1 MEALMNEVMTEAQAQ
16 VRQCAQPARAGA
28 LTVEAL
34 IAGTK
39 IKTPQN
45 EGAAA
50 LPFELWP
57 EQARVLAEMQ
67 AHPLLVILKAR
78 QLGISWLACAYVLWL
93 CTQHPG
99 KTVLLFSQGQLEANE
114 LIDRIRFMQGE
125 YRGEQPLAALT
136 TDNTV
141 ELEWA
146 NGSNVKS
153 LPATRRAG
161 RSFSASLVIFDE
173 FAFMLFGA
181 QLYGAAKPTIDDGG
195 RLWIISSA
203 DGPGSAYHQFWQ
215 QAQARQNG
223 FLPIFLPWTAR
234 PARGA
239 GWRDQ
244 KIAESYGDAG
254 SVLREYPANDI
265 EAFTHAAGLVYA
277 VWSDGPDDGNV
288 RDEAEYVKDGG
299 DVYWSVDD
307 GYSGKLDP
315 ATGQYTALSHPRVI
329 GFYQQRSDGTLCR
342 FDESYAAETLSED
355 HIARA
360 LVMPHRLED
369 VLEPGDERPIV
380 EQAWAARERLGDCY
394 PEPDFAVVDSS
405 AAELRG
411 RLRDADITNY
421 GGTHPVDE
429 GIKNMRRWVAKD
441 ANGRRRLLVHPRCR
455 HFRYEMAAYR
465 YDDQERPVK
474 QHDHGL
480 DECRMLLWKCREDG

>member
-1 MEALMNEVMTEAQAQ
+1 MLSTFPQQNKRPLAHVMREHIATALGEQPTQPAQAG
-16 VRQCAQPARAGA
+16 VPIA
-28 LTVEAL
+28 VEQL

-45 EGAAA
+45 EGAAV
-50 LPFELWP
+50 LPFDLWP
-57 EQARVLAEMQ
+57 EQARVLADMQ
-67 AHPLLVILKAR
+67 AYALLVVLKAR

-114 LIDRIRFMQGE
+114 LIDRIRFMHGA
-125 YRGEQPLAALT
+125 YRGERPLSALT
-136 TDNTV
+136 TDNTA

-234 PARGA
+234 PARVTTP

-244 KIAESYGDAG
+244 KIAESYGDTG
-254 SVLREYPANDI
+254 SVLREYPENDI
-265 EAFTHAAGLVYA
+265 EAFTHAAGLVYTG
-277 VWSDGPDDGNV
+277 WSDGPDDGNV
-288 RDEAEYVKDGG
+288 REAEAEYVKDGG
-299 DVYWSVDD
+299 EIVWAVDD
-307 GYSGKLDP
+307 GTGGKLDP
-315 ATGQYTALSHPRVI
+315 STGWYTASSHPRV
-329 GFYQQRSDGTLCR
+329 FLLAQVRHDGRICV
-342 FDESYAAETLSED
+342 FDEHYSVHRRED
-355 HIARA
+355 IDIKEVLA
-360 LVMPHRLED
+360 LP
-369 VLEPGDERPIV
+369 
-380 EQAWAARERLGDCY
+380 Y
-394 PEPDFAVVDSS
+394 PEPDYAIVDKS
-405 AAELRG
+405 AAALR
-411 RLRDADITNY
+411 LWLSDCDVTNY
-421 GGTHPVDE
+421 GGSCPSVVE
-429 GIKNMRRWVAKD
+429 GIKILRTSLAPDEAGVRRI
-441 ANGRRRLLVHPRCR
+441 LVHPRCKHLR
-455 HFRYEMAAYR
+455 FEMAAYR
-465 YDDQERPVK
+465 QDEKDNPVK
-474 QHDHGL
+474 AFDHGPDSL
-480 DECRMLLWKCREDG
+480 RYLAWHLRYDG

>member
-1 MEALMNEVMTEAQAQ
+1 MLSTFPQPNKRPLAAAMREHIATALVADERASQAQAGGL
-16 VRQCAQPARAGA
+16 A
-28 LTVEAL
+28 VEAL

-45 EGAAA
+45 EGAAT
-50 LPFELWP
+50 LPFDLWP
-57 EQARVLAEMQ
+57 EQARVLADMQ

-93 CTQHPG
+93 CTQHAG

-114 LIDRIRFMQGE
+114 LIDRIRFMHGA
-125 YRGEQPLAALT
+125 YRGEHPLVALA
-136 TDNTV
+136 TDNTA

-234 PARGA
+234 PARVVLP

-244 KIAESYGDAG
+244 KIAESYGDSG
-254 SVLREYPANDI
+254 TVLREYPANDI
-265 EAFTHAAGLVYA
+265 EAFTHAAGLVYT

-288 RDEAEYVKDGG
+288 TERAEYILDGG
-299 DVYWSVDD
+299 EIIWAVDD
-307 GYSGKLDP
+307 GVGGKLDP
-315 ATGQYTALSHPRVI
+315 STGQYTASSHPRVFLLVQI
-329 GFYQQRSDGTLCR
+329 RHDGRVCVFEEHYSVHR
-342 FDESYAAETLSED
+342 RED
-355 HIARA
+355 LDIKEVLA
-360 LVMPHRLED
+360 LP
-369 VLEPGDERPIV
+369 
-380 EQAWAARERLGDCY
+380 Y
-394 PEPDFAVVDSS
+394 PEPDYAIVDKS
-405 AAELRG
+405 AAALRLWLSDG
-411 RLRDADITNY
+411 DIANY
-421 GGTHPVDE
+421 GGSCPSVVE
-429 GIKNMRRWVAKD
+429 GIKILRAALAPDEGGTRRI
-441 ANGRRRLLVHPRCR
+441 LVHPRCR
-455 HFRYEMAAYR
+455 HLRFEMAAYR
-465 YDDQERPVK
+465 QDEKDNPVK
-474 QHDHGL
+474 AFDHGPDAL
-480 DECRMLLWKCREDG
+480 RYLAWHLRYDG